1 MEVPS
6 GKLPD
11 IRHRMVKTNGI
22 TMHIVEQGAG
32 PMVLLLHG
40 FPEFWYS
47 WRFQIPALAE
57 AGYHVVAPDL
67 RGYGQS
73 DAPKSSQLYTSCH
86 LVGDL
91 VGLLDALEEK
101 PVFVV
106 GHDWGAMVAWDL
118 CLLRPDCVK
127 AVVCLSVPF
136 FPRSPKGSA
145 IRGYYE
151 SVGEGFYMCRF
162 QKPGRAER
170 DFARIGTTATLSKL
184 LFPSRNSFTA
194 PKDKE
199 LMESIPMP
207 KKLPQW
213 ISDADLRYY
222 AQTYEKSGWTG
233 ALNLYRAMEKSWE
246 LKAPWTNIGVKTTA
260 LFIAGDK
267 DLVMGFPGVKA
278 FVNRNFKSFVPNL
291 KEIVT
296 LKGGHFI
303 QQEQPARVN
312 ELIIAF
318 LHEQTLAS
326 SSKL

>member
-6 GKLPD
+6 GKLPA

-22 TMHIVEQGAG
+22 SMHIVEQGAG

-73 DAPKSSQLYTSCH
+73 DAPKSAQAYTSCH

-101 PVFVV
+101 RVFVV

-145 IRGYYE
+145 IKGYYE
-151 SVGEGFYMCRF
+151 TVGEGFYMCRY
-162 QKPGRAER
+162 AI
-170 DFARIGTTATLSKL
+170 ARNVNIALR
-184 LFPSRNSFTA
+184 FPSEIMTRQVEFHCDGARTGFRNMVVRRGT
-194 PKDKE
+194 
-199 LMESIPMP
+199 
-207 KKLPQW
+207 
-213 ISDADLRYY
+213 
-222 AQTYEKSGWTG
+222 
-233 ALNLYRAMEKSWE
+233 
-246 LKAPWTNIGVKTTA
+246 
-260 LFIAGDK
+260 
-267 DLVMGFPGVKA
+267 
-278 FVNRNFKSFVPNL
+278 
-291 KEIVT
+291 
-296 LKGGHFI
+296 
-303 QQEQPARVN
+303 
-312 ELIIAF
+312 
-318 LHEQTLAS
+318 LHESGRLPRCPS
-326 SSKL
+326 SCFRHATTSLLRRTRS